1 MGFQLCW
8 VRLRLEAII
17 GSALGV
23 YGGWSLSAGLHDF
36 RVSRLPFRAF
46 SPKRLFHERPSVW
59 GAGLL
64 HVRAVINNFLG
75 GGGRVM

>member
-8 VRLRLEAII
+8 VRFRLEAII

-36 RVSRLPFRAF
+36 GVSRLPFRAF
-46 SPKRLFHERPSVW
+46 SPKRVVS
-59 GAGLL
+59 
-64 HVRAVINNFLG
+64 
-75 GGGRVM
+75 